1 MQVPIESR
9 LLLAL
14 ASAVAPRDRRADWRR
29 EWDAEIWWWL
39 GSHNGERLQLAVH
52 CSGALCDAAY
62 LRISQ
67 GNFLPALRQVAGS
80 PAVCLAVLALM
91 LAGVAGW
98 SGLNESRR
106 ALHGEPFQRQHLAVL
121 SQRLP
126 FMGAHFGVPPAKVA
140 DWDRRA
146 QSLVGVASYT
156 KTRDRKVV
164 RAAPKFFE
172 LLGAQAAIG
181 TLSGTDEPVAVL
193 SFDCWQKRFHGGG
206 LGRTVVADG
215 TTARV
220 IGVLPRDFWFLD
232 LRPDIWILAR
242 PGTGISPALARLK
255 PGVSPA
261 DAEAELRTLAAQIKP
276 ASSGSAVKVES
287 IEMLSARPLTTLG
300 IPWLVL
306 MGGALAAAFLRFRS
320 TPRFAAFL
328 VAKVALSLT
337 LVLLAT
343 VEYHQRRK

>member
-1 MQVPIESR
+1 
-9 LLLAL
+9 
-14 ASAVAPRDRRADWRR
+14 
-29 EWDAEIWWWL
+29 
-39 GSHNGERLQLAVH
+39 
-52 CSGALCDAAY
+52 
-62 LRISQ
+62 
-67 GNFLPALRQVAGS
+67 
-80 PAVCLAVLALM
+80 
-91 LAGVAGW
+91 
-98 SGLNESRR
+98 
-106 ALHGEPFQRQHLAVL
+106 
-121 SQRLP
+121 
-126 FMGAHFGVPPAKVA
+126 MGAHFGVPPAKVA

-343 VEYHQRRK
+343 VEYHRAESNLVAGVASLWLFLAGPGAALYWCWRDQERRCRTCLHRLAMPVSFGSGARMLLERTGTELICPQGHGTLFTADGADPAPQWDPMDSSWRELFVK